1 MATNDFIDILRPVV
15 DKFEL
20 LGEYISPGELARV
33 RELAQEIR
41 GIYDAAVERLTSGR
55 VS

>member
-1 MATNDFIDILRPVV
+1 MAYDDIGEILRPVV

-20 LGEYISPGELARV
+20 LGDYLTPEEAARAGQLAK
-33 RELAQEIR
+33 EIR
-41 GIYDAAVERLTSGR
+41 GIYDTAVERLTSGR